1 MLVGLCGLAGAGK
14 NAVAAILRDRRSFT
28 PIAFADPI
36 YAAVAAITGLSVE
49 QMADRTAKE
58 EPIEWLGRSPR
69 SLLQTLGT
77 EWGRESVH
85 QEIWV
90 RRAMRRAGD
99 VLAAGGHVA
108 ITDVRFVNEAEAIRA
123 AGGAVWRVCR
133 PAAGLAGETA
143 RHSSEAGIPDG
154 LIDLTIR
161 NDGSLHD
168 LEAAVEAAWSTLPDD
183 TIRVSLR

>member
-14 NAVAAILRDRRSFT
+14 NAVAAILRDRRNFT

-36 YAAVAAITGLSVE
+36 YAAVAAITGLSVAE
-49 QMADRTAKE
+49 LADREAKE
-58 EPIEWLGRSPR
+58 RPIEWLGKSPR

-85 QEIWV
+85 DQIWV

-108 ITDVRFVNEAEAIRA
+108 ITDVRFPNEAEAIRA
-123 AGGAVWRVCR
+123 AGGRVWRVCR
-133 PAAGLAGETA
+133 QSAGLAGEAA
-143 RHSSEAGIPDG
+143 RHSSEAGIPERLVHL
-154 LIDLTIR
+154 LIH
-161 NDGSLHD
+161 NDGSLRD
-168 LEAAVEAAWSTLPDD
+168 LEAAVEAAWTTLPDD
-183 TIRVSLR
+183 TMEVSAR